1 MSDVILE
8 INNLTSGYGD
18 LPVLH
23 GVSLSINKGE
33 IYSILGANGA
43 GKSTL
48 LNTLAGTVKA
58 TSGAINFNGVDLA
71 KIKPHKI
78 AENGLVLV
86 PEGRKL
92 FPDCSVEDNLKLG
105 AYHVAARK
113 VAKETIEEMY
123 EMFPRLAERKDQLA
137 GSLSGGEQQM
147 CAIARGLM
155 AKPKILMLD
164 EPSLGLAP
172 IVVSQVFEL
181 IAGLPARGLTVL
193 LVEQNVAEALSLSAR
208 ASVLEQGNFT
218 LTGTAKDLLN
228 NPTLQ
233 EAYLGVA

>member
-1 MSDVILE
+1 MSEVILE
-8 INNLTSGYGD
+8 ISNLTSGYGD

-23 GVSLSINKGE
+23 EVSLSVNKGE

-48 LNTLAGTVKA
+48 LNTLAGTVAA
-58 TSGAINFNGVDLA
+58 TSGAINLNGVDLT

-105 AYHVAARK
+105 AFHTSARK
-113 VAKETIEEMY
+113 VTKESIEEMY
-123 EMFPRLAERKDQLA
+123 EMFPRLAERKNQLA

-193 LVEQNVAEALSLSAR
+193 LVEQNVAEALALSAR
-208 ASVLEQGNFT
+208 ASVLEQGRFT
-218 LTGTAKDLLN
+218 LTGSAKELLN

>member
-1 MSDVILE
+1 MSEVILD
-8 INNLTSGYGD
+8 ISNLTSGYGD

-23 GVSLSINKGE
+23 EVSLTVNKGE

-58 TSGAINFNGVDLA
+58 NSGAINFNGVDLA
-71 KIKPHKI
+71 KVKPHKI

-105 AYHVAARK
+105 AFHAAARK
-113 VAKETIEEMY
+113 VAKESIAEMY

-172 IVVSQVFEL
+172 IVVSQLFEL

-193 LVEQNVAEALSLSAR
+193 LVEQNVAEALALSAR
-208 ASVLEQGNFT
+208 ASVLEQGRFT
-218 LTGTAKDLLN
+218 LTGTSKELLS

>member
-1 MSDVILE
+1 MSEVILE

-48 LNTLAGTVKA
+48 LNTVSGIIKA
-58 TSGAINFNGVDLA
+58 TSGEINFSGVDLA
-71 KIKPHKI
+71 QIKPHKI

-105 AYHVAARK
+105 AYHAAARK
-113 VAKETIEEMY
+113 KTKESIEEMY
-123 EMFPRLAERKDQLA
+123 EMFPR
-137 GSLSGGEQQM
+137 
-147 CAIARGLM
+147 
-155 AKPKILMLD
+155 
-164 EPSLGLAP
+164 
-172 IVVSQVFEL
+172 
-181 IAGLPARGLTVL
+181 
-193 LVEQNVAEALSLSAR
+193 
-208 ASVLEQGNFT
+208 
-218 LTGTAKDLLN
+218 
-228 NPTLQ
+228 
-233 EAYLGVA
+233 

>member
-1 MSDVILE
+1 MSEVILE

-23 GVSLSINKGE
+23 EVSLSVNKGE

-105 AYHVAARK
+105 AYHAAARK

-123 EMFPRLAERKDQLA
+123 EMFPRLAERKNQLA

-208 ASVLEQGNFT
+208 ASVLEQGRFT
-218 LTGTAKDLLN
+218 LSGSAKDLLN

>member
-18 LPVLH
+18 MPVLH
-23 GVSLSINKGE
+23 GVSLSVNKGE

-105 AYHVAARK
+105 AYHAAARK

-123 EMFPRLAERKDQLA
+123 EMFPRLAERKDQMA

-233 EAYLGVA
+233 AAYLGVA

>member
-1 MSDVILE
+1 MSEVILE

-23 GVSLSINKGE
+23 EVSLSVNKGE

-71 KIKPHKI
+71 KVKPHKI

-105 AYHVAARK
+105 AFHPTARK
-113 VAKETIEEMY
+113 LTKESIEEMY

-208 ASVLEQGNFT
+208 ASVLEQGRFT
-218 LTGTAKDLLN
+218 LTGTAKDLLS

>member
-1 MSDVILE
+1 VSEVILE

-23 GVSLSINKGE
+23 EVSLSVNKGE

-105 AYHVAARK
+105 AYHAAARK

-123 EMFPRLAERKDQLA
+123 EMFPRLAERKDQMA

>member
-1 MSDVILE
+1 MSEVILE
-8 INNLTSGYGD
+8 IDNLTSGYGD

-23 GVSLSINKGE
+23 EVSLSVNKGE

-105 AYHVAARK
+105 AYHSAARK

-123 EMFPRLAERKDQLA
+123 EMFPRLAERKAD
-137 GSLSGGEQQM
+137 GSLHTY
-147 CAIARGLM
+147 
-155 AKPKILMLD
+155 
-164 EPSLGLAP
+164 
-172 IVVSQVFEL
+172 VSPFADQ
-181 IAGLPARGLTVL
+181 T
-193 LVEQNVAEALSLSAR
+193 EALVRMANDGAR
-208 ASVLEQGNFT
+208 
-218 LTGTAKDLLN
+218 LN
-228 NPTLQ
+228 NMPLLPLPDREGGMRDIALRPGEATRQNLRIVPTR
-233 EAYLGVA
+233 

>member
-23 GVSLSINKGE
+23 GVSLSVNKGE

-58 TSGAINFNGVDLA
+58 TSGAVNFNGVDLA

-105 AYHVAARK
+105 AYHAAARK

-123 EMFPRLAERKDQLA
+123 EMFPRLAERKDQMA

>member
-1 MSDVILE
+1 MSEVILE
-8 INNLTSGYGD
+8 ISNLTSGYGD

-23 GVSLSINKGE
+23 EVSLSINKGE

-48 LNTLAGTVKA
+48 LNTLAGIVKP

-105 AYHVAARK
+105 AFHSAARK
-113 VAKETIEEMY
+113 LTSESIEEMY

-172 IVVSQVFEL
+172 IVVSQLFEL
-181 IAGLPARGLTVL
+181 IAGLPALGLTVL
-193 LVEQNVAEALSLSAR
+193 LVEQNVAEALNLSAR
-208 ASVLEQGNFT
+208 ASVLEQGRFT
-218 LTGTAKDLLN
+218 LTGDAKKLLN
-228 NPTLQ
+228 DPTLQ

>member
-1 MSDVILE
+1 MSEVILE

-23 GVSLSINKGE
+23 EVSLSINKGE

-58 TSGAINFNGVDLA
+58 TSGSINFNGVDLA

-105 AYHVAARK
+105 AYHAAARK

-123 EMFPRLAERKDQLA
+123 EMFPRLAERKDQMA

-208 ASVLEQGNFT
+208 ASVLEQGRFT

>member
-23 GVSLSINKGE
+23 GVSLSVNKGE

-58 TSGAINFNGVDLA
+58 TSGAINFNGVDFA

>member
-1 MSDVILE
+1 MSEVILE
-8 INNLTSGYGD
+8 ISNLTSGYGD

-23 GVSLSINKGE
+23 EVALSVNKGE

-58 TSGAINFNGVDLA
+58 TSGAINFDGVDLA
-71 KIKPHKI
+71 KIKPYKI

-105 AYHVAARK
+105 AFHAAARK
-113 VAKETIEEMY
+113 VAKDSIEEMY

-193 LVEQNVAEALSLSAR
+193 LVEQNVAEALALSAR
-208 ASVLEQGNFT
+208 ASVLEQGRFT
-218 LTGTAKDLLN
+218 LTGTSKELLN

-233 EAYLGVA
+233 AAYLGVA

>member
-1 MSDVILE
+1 MSKVILE
-8 INNLTSGYGD
+8 IDHLTSGYGD

-23 GVSLSINKGE
+23 EVSLKINEGE

-48 LNTLAGTVKA
+48 LNTLAGTVRA
-58 TSGAINFNGVDLA
+58 TSGRVSFDGVDLT
-71 KIKPHKI
+71 KIKSHMI
-78 AENGLVLV
+78 AEHGLVLV

-92 FPDCSVEDNLKLG
+92 FPDCTVEENLKLG
-105 AYHVAARK
+105 AFHKAARSDTK
-113 VAKETIEEMY
+113 DSMHEMF
-123 EMFPRLAERKDQLA
+123 EMFPRLAERRNQLA

-155 AKPKILMLD
+155 AKPKIIMLD

-172 IVVSQVFEL
+172 IVVSQLFEL
-181 IAGLPARGLTVL
+181 IAELPARGLTVL
-193 LVEQNVAEALSLSAR
+193 LVEQNVAEALALSAR
-208 ASVLEQGNFT
+208 ASVLEQGRFT
-218 LTGTAKDLLN
+218 LTGTAKELLN
-228 NPTLQ
+228 DPNLQ

>member
-1 MSDVILE
+1 MSEAILE
-8 INNLTSGYGD
+8 INNLVSGYGD

-23 GVSLSINKGE
+23 GVSLSLNKGE

-105 AYHVAARK
+105 AYHSAARK

-172 IVVSQVFEL
+172 IVVSQLFEL

-193 LVEQNVAEALSLSAR
+193 LVEQNVAEALALSAR

>member
-1 MSDVILE
+1 MSEVILE

-23 GVSLSINKGE
+23 EVSLSVNKGE

-105 AYHVAARK
+105 AYHAAARK

-208 ASVLEQGNFT
+208 ASVLEQGRFT
-218 LTGTAKDLLN
+218 LSGSAKDLLN

>member
-1 MSDVILE
+1 MSEVILE
-8 INNLTSGYGD
+8 ISNLTSGYGD
-18 LPVLH
+18 LPVVH
-23 GVSLSINKGE
+23 EVSLSINKGE

-48 LNTLAGTVKA
+48 LNTLAGTVAA
-58 TSGAINFNGVDLA
+58 TSGAINLNGVDLT

-78 AENGLVLV
+78 AESGLVLV

-105 AYHVAARK
+105 AYHSAARK
-113 VAKETIEEMY
+113 VAKESIEEMY

-208 ASVLEQGNFT
+208 ASVLEQGRFT
-218 LTGTAKDLLN
+218 LTGSAKELLN

>member
-23 GVSLSINKGE
+23 GVSLSVNKGE

-105 AYHVAARK
+105 AYHAAARK

-123 EMFPRLAERKDQLA
+123 EMFPRLAERNNQLA

-208 ASVLEQGNFT
+208 ASVLEQGRFT
-218 LTGTAKDLLN
+218 LSGSAKDLLN

>member
-1 MSDVILE
+1 MSQPILQIE
-8 INNLTSGYGD
+8 NLTSGYGD
-18 LPVLH
+18 LLVLH
-23 GVSLSINKGE
+23 DVSLTVNSGE
-33 IYSILGANGA
+33 IYSILGSNGA

-48 LNTLAGTVKA
+48 LNTLAGSVKSA
-58 TSGAINFNGVDLA
+58 SGSILLNGVDLT

-78 AENGLVLV
+78 AEQGLVLV

-92 FPDCSVEDNLKLG
+92 FPDCTVEENLRLG
-105 AYHVAARK
+105 AFHKEARK
-113 VAKETIEEMY
+113 RSKESIAEMY
-123 EMFPRLAERKDQLA
+123 ELFPRLAERKNQLA

-155 AKPKILMLD
+155 ALPKVLMLD

-172 IVVSQVFEL
+172 IVVSQLFEL
-181 IAGLPARGLTVL
+181 IASLPARGLTVL
-193 LVEQNVAEALSLSAR
+193 LVEQNVGEALALSAR
-208 ASVLEQGNFT
+208 ASVLEQGQFT
-218 LTGTAKDLLN
+218 LTGTAKELLN

>member
-1 MSDVILE
+1 MSEVILE
-8 INNLTSGYGD
+8 ISNLTSGYGD

-23 GVSLSINKGE
+23 EVSLSVNKGE

-43 GKSTL
+43 GKSTF
-48 LNTLAGTVKA
+48 LNTLAGIVKS
-58 TSGAINFNGVDLA
+58 TSGSINLNGIDLT
-71 KIKPHKI
+71 KIKPYEI

-105 AYHVAARK
+105 AFNSSARK
-113 VAKETIEEMY
+113 VTKESIDEMY
-123 EMFPRLAERKDQLA
+123 EMFPRLAERKDQMA

-172 IVVSQVFEL
+172 IVVSQLFEL
-181 IAGLPARGLTVL
+181 IAGLPARGLTVI
-193 LVEQNVAEALSLSAR
+193 LVEQNVAEALALSAR
-208 ASVLEQGNFT
+208 ASVLEQGQFT
-218 LTGTAKDLLN
+218 LTGTAKELLN
-228 NPTLQ
+228 DPTLQ

>member
-8 INNLTSGYGD
+8 INKLTSGYGD

-23 GVSLSINKGE
+23 GVSLSVNKGE

-105 AYHVAARK
+105 AYHAAARK

-123 EMFPRLAERKDQLA
+123 EMFPRLAERKDQMA

>member
-1 MSDVILE
+1 MSEVILE
-8 INNLTSGYGD
+8 ISNLTSGYGD

-23 GVSLSINKGE
+23 EVSLSVNKGE

-48 LNTLAGTVKA
+48 LNTLAGIVKP

-105 AYHVAARK
+105 AFHSTARK
-113 VAKETIEEMY
+113 LTKESIEEMY

-172 IVVSQVFEL
+172 IVVSQLFEL
-181 IAGLPARGLTVL
+181 IAGLPALGLTVL
-193 LVEQNVAEALSLSAR
+193 LVEQNVAEALNFSAR
-208 ASVLEQGNFT
+208 ASVLEQGRFT
-218 LTGTAKDLLN
+218 LTGDAKKLLN
-228 NPTLQ
+228 DPTLQ

>member
-1 MSDVILE
+1 MSEVILE

-23 GVSLSINKGE
+23 EVSLSVNKGE

-58 TSGAINFNGVDLA
+58 TSGSINFNGVDLA

-105 AYHVAARK
+105 AYHAAARK

-208 ASVLEQGNFT
+208 ASVLEQGRFT
-218 LTGTAKDLLN
+218 LSGSAKDLLN

>member
-1 MSDVILE
+1 VSEVILE

-23 GVSLSINKGE
+23 EVSLSVNKGE

-58 TSGAINFNGVDLA
+58 TSGSINFNGVDLA

-105 AYHVAARK
+105 GFHSVARK
-113 VAKETIEEMY
+113 VSKESIEEMY
-123 EMFPRLAERKDQLA
+123 EMFPRLAERKNQLA

-181 IAGLPARGLTVL
+181 IASLPARGLTVL

-208 ASVLEQGNFT
+208 ASVLEQGRFT

>member
-23 GVSLSINKGE
+23 GVSLSVNKGE

-105 AYHVAARK
+105 AYHAAARK

-123 EMFPRLAERKDQLA
+123 GMFPRLAERKDQMA

>member
-23 GVSLSINKGE
+23 GVSLSVNKGE

>member
-1 MSDVILE
+1 MSEVILE
-8 INNLTSGYGD
+8 ISNLTSGYGD
-18 LPVLH
+18 LPVVH
-23 GVSLSINKGE
+23 EVSLSINKGE

-48 LNTLAGTVKA
+48 LNTLAGTVAA
-58 TSGAINFNGVDLA
+58 TSGAINLNGVDLT

-78 AENGLVLV
+78 AESGLVLV

-105 AYHVAARK
+105 AYHSAARK
-113 VAKETIEEMY
+113 VAKESIEEMY

-193 LVEQNVAEALSLSAR
+193 LVEQNVAEALALSAR
-208 ASVLEQGNFT
+208 ASVLEQGRFT
-218 LTGTAKDLLN
+218 LTGSAKELLN

>member
-1 MSDVILE
+1 MSEVILE
-8 INNLTSGYGD
+8 ISNLTSGYGD

-23 GVSLSINKGE
+23 EVSLSVNKGE

-48 LNTLAGTVKA
+48 LNTLAGTVSA
-58 TSGAINFNGVDLA
+58 TSGAIKLNGVDLTQ
-71 KIKPHKI
+71 IKPHKI

-105 AYHVAARK
+105 AYHSAARK
-113 VAKETIEEMY
+113 VAKESIEEMY

-155 AKPKILMLD
+155 AKPKILILD

-193 LVEQNVAEALSLSAR
+193 LVEQNVAEALALSAR
-208 ASVLEQGNFT
+208 ASVLEQGRFT
-218 LTGTAKDLLN
+218 LTGSAKELLS

>member
-1 MSDVILE
+1 MSEVILE

-23 GVSLSINKGE
+23 EVSLSVNKGE

-105 AYHVAARK
+105 GFHSAARK
-113 VAKETIEEMY
+113 VSKESIEEMY
-123 EMFPRLAERKDQLA
+123 EMFPRLAERKNQLA

-208 ASVLEQGNFT
+208 ASVLEQGRFT
-218 LTGTAKDLLN
+218 LSGSAKDLLN